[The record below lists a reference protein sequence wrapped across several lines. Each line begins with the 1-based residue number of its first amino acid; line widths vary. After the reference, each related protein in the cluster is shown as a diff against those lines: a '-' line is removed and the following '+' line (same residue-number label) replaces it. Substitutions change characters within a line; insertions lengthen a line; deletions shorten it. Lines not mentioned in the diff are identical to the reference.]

1 VTDTPTPTVTITPT
15 PTPSTTWTIQIQEQ
29 TTHSAA
35 NTGFTSTSQGMGKVV
50 TFVESTGN
58 TTGVDG
64 TTSVDAPQSWNWS
77 VQDDPNQTPDGLCS
91 GSGTAD
97 TTGGGALLKPEGNQ
111 LGVIIS
117 MYYELG
123 FCSPTDSLAS
133 AFVIAPTTDAPV
145 LIAPIDGAT
154 VTTTVVSAVL
164 GPGNTVS
171 TTYTITLHL
180 GTQ

>member
-1 VTDTPTPTVTITPT
+1 MNAWRAC
-15 PTPSTTWTIQIQEQ
+15 STLTTEALRLAIAADSHRRRTRPAWTMFPYV
-29 TTHSAA
+29 SLP
-35 NTGFTSTSQGMGKVV
+35 MVV
-50 TFVESTGN
+50 TFVGSTGN
-58 TTGVDG
+58 TTGADG

-77 VQDDPNQTPDGLCS
+77 AQDDPNQSPDGLCS

-97 TTGGGALLKPEGNQ
+97 TTGGGALLKPEGSQ

-123 FCSPTDSLAS
+123 FCSLTDSLAS

-154 VTTTVVSAVL
+154 VTTTVVTGCS
-164 GPGNTVS
+164 GPAIPLARHIRS
-171 TTYTITLHL
+171 PFI
-180 GTQ
+180 